1 MVTYGQNSAHLDSL
15 ILKALADA
23 WAKGLD
29 NESQIQAAL
38 DTVHRSNPVIPKSEV
53 LDAIRRLRG
62 WAQ

>member
-1 MVTYGQNSAHLDSL
+1 MVKCGQNSAHLDSL

-38 DTVHRSNPVIPKSEV
+38 DTVLRSNPEIPTSDIV
-53 LDAIRRLRG
+53 ASIRRLRG
-62 WAQ
+62 WPQ